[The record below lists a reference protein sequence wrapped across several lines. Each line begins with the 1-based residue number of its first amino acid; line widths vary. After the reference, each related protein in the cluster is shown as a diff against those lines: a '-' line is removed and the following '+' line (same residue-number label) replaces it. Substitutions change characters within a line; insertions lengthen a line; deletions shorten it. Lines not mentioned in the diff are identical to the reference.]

1 MADRRPFIPFVN
13 IYFGLFRAIRLVLVT
28 TLALVA
34 ASASAMAS
42 SRYLPVNAATNIDFK
57 QDIGTV
63 FISQPEIADYKVI
76 NKRTLVLFTKK
87 TGQAQLIVYAD
98 DHSQLLSQRIHVDID
113 LTDIRRQLKLYYPDL
128 DISIASVGD
137 KVAVRG
143 KVYSE
148 QQRDGIYRLV
158 ANLLD
163 RKKVTRYGEAENIS
177 IKNGDNEFEEMQWVN
192 FHRNYRW
199 EGIVEGLELDRV
211 NQVNVKIS
219 VAQVSKEFNETLGVD
234 WSSIGQTAG
243 TFSFQQFNAS
253 DLSTI
258 ISAIGN
264 DSLAEVLAEPNLTVM
279 SGESASFLVGGEVP
293 VIVTNQNTTNISFK
307 EFGVKLNLS
316 ARVENDD
323 NIRLQIA
330 PEVSA
335 IEKTIKA
342 AGIEVPQLSTRRALT
357 TVKLADGESFML
369 GGLMS
374 SDDFE
379 QISQIPLLGDIP
391 VLGAAFRKAST
402 KRMKT
407 ELIII
412 ATVNLV
418 KPVSSQEIRLP
429 VIHKTSTLSRLF
441 NLSGKKSSEKQQ
453 VTDALTI
460 DMLNR
465 GGFIQ

>member
-1 MADRRPFIPFVN
+1 MANYRQVTPLAATFA
-13 IYFGLFRAIRLVLVT
+13 GLMT
-28 TLALVA
+28 TLRVLLLTMIALVA
-34 ASASAMAS
+34 SSAIASG
-42 SRYLPVNAATNIDFK
+42 RYLPVNTATNIDFER
-57 QDIGTV
+57 DIGTV
-63 FISQPEIADYKVI
+63 FISQPEIADYKII
-76 NKRTLVLFTKK
+76 NQRTLVLFAKNI
-87 TGQAQLIVYAD
+87 GQTQLMVYGQ
-98 DHSQLLSQRIHVDID
+98 DHKQLLSQLIHVDIN
-113 LTDIRRQLKLYYPDL
+113 LVDIRRQLKFYYPEL
-128 DISIASVGD
+128 DISITSVGD

-148 QQRDGIYRLV
+148 QQRDEIYRLI
-158 ANLLD
+158 ANFLG
-163 RKKVTRYGEAENIS
+163 RKKVTRYNSADTATITNGES
-177 IKNGDNEFEEMQWVN
+177 EFEEMQWVN
-192 FHRNYRW
+192 FHRNYVW
-199 EGIVEGLELDRV
+199 EGVIEGLELDTIK
-211 NQVNVKIS
+211 QVNVKIS
-219 VAQVSKEFNETLGVD
+219 VAQVSNEFNETLGVD
-234 WSSIGQTAG
+234 WGSIGQAVG
-243 TFSFQQFNAS
+243 TFAYQQFDAS
-253 DLSTI
+253 DLATV

-264 DSLAEVLAEPNLTVM
+264 DHMAQVLAEPNLTVM

-307 EFGVKLNLS
+307 EFGVKLSLS
-316 ARVENDD
+316 AKVESNE

-335 IEKTIKA
+335 IEKIIKA

-357 TVKLADGESFML
+357 TVELADGESFML

-379 QISQIPLLGDIP
+379 QISRIPILGDIP

-407 ELIII
+407 ELIIV

-418 KPVSSQEIRLP
+418 KPVTSQEVRLP
-429 VIHKTSTLSRLF
+429 LIQKTSTLSRLF
-441 NLSGKKSSEKQQ
+441 NIYGKKSTQNQKTADS
-453 VTDALTI
+453 LTI

>member
-1 MADRRPFIPFVN
+1 MADCRLFILITNSRSRFFATV
-13 IYFGLFRAIRLVLVT
+13 RLLLLAA
-28 TLALVA
+28 LALVTSS
-34 ASASAMAS
+34 SAIAS
-42 SRYLPVNAATNIDFK
+42 SRYIPVNTATSIDFK

-63 FISQPEIADYKVI
+63 FISQPEIADYKII
-76 NKRTLVLFTKK
+76 NKRTLVLFSKNI
-87 TGQAQLIVYAD
+87 GQAQLIVYAS
-98 DHSQLLSQRIHVDID
+98 DHNQLLSQLVHVDIN
-113 LTDIRRQLKLYYPDL
+113 LADIRRQLKLYYPDL
-128 DISIASVGD
+128 GITITSVGD

-148 QQRDGIYRLV
+148 KQRDDIYRLV
-158 ANLLD
+158 ANLLG
-163 RKKVTRYGEAENIS
+163 REKVTRYGEAEDLR

-192 FHRNYRW
+192 FHRNYIW
-199 EGIVEGLELDRV
+199 DGIIEGLELDRV
-211 NQVNVKIS
+211 DQINVKIS

-234 WSSIGQTAG
+234 WSSIGQAAG

-253 DLSTI
+253 DLSTV

-316 ARVENDD
+316 AKVENDD

-379 QISQIPLLGDIP
+379 QISRIPLLGDIP

-418 KPVSSQEIRLP
+418 KPVSAQEVRLP

-441 NLSGKKSSEKQQ
+441 NIYGKKSTQNQK
-453 VTDALTI
+453 VADTLTI
-460 DMLNR
+460 DILDR

>member
-1 MADRRPFIPFVN
+1 MADCRQFK
-13 IYFGLFRAIRLVLVT
+13 IYATARFGLFT
-28 TLALVA
+28 TLRVLLLTTMALFA
-34 ASASAMAS
+34 QSTMAS
-42 SRYLPVNAATNIDFK
+42 GRYLPVNAATNIDFE

-63 FISQPEIADYKVI
+63 FISQPDIADYKII
-76 NKRTLVLFTKK
+76 NKRTLVLFTKNI
-87 TGQAQLIVYAD
+87 GQAQLIVY
-98 DHSQLLSQRIHVDID
+98 SNNQNKLLSQLIHVDIN
-113 LTDIRRQLKLYYPDL
+113 LTDIRRQLTLYYPDL
-128 DISIASVGD
+128 DIWITSVGD

-148 QQRDGIYRLV
+148 KQRDDIYRLI
-158 ANLLD
+158 ANLLG
-163 RKKVTRYGEAENIS
+163 REKVTRYGEAEDLS

-199 EGIVEGLELDRV
+199 DGIIEGLEIDSV
-211 NQVNVKIS
+211 KQINVKIS

-234 WSSIGQTAG
+234 WGSLGQSVG
-243 TFSFQQFNAS
+243 TFSYQQFNAT
-253 DLSTI
+253 DLSTV

-264 DSLAEVLAEPNLTVM
+264 DSMAEVLAEPNLTVM

-316 ARVENDD
+316 AKVESND

-335 IEKTIKA
+335 IERIIKA

-357 TVKLADGESFML
+357 TVELADGESFML

-379 QISQIPLLGDIP
+379 EISRIPLLGDIP
-391 VLGAAFRKAST
+391 VLGAAFRKATT

-407 ELIII
+407 ELIIV

-418 KPVSSQEIRLP
+418 KPVTSQEVRLP

-441 NLSGKKSSEKQQ
+441 NIYGKKSTHNEK
-453 VTDALTI
+453 VADSLTI